1 MTKNKQNVRILTLG
15 MQLVACIKTE
25 MSQRMTDVFLI
36 SNVKI
41 LQAFKISS
49 SKIDLYVIYLL
60 VKQLFLLTSEIHKTL
75 VPCSNNYTTCLTY
88 QENTNTTQFYMNN
101 QKRIHSIHWNLIVHL
116 QIQLHAL
123 MIYTTLQFFITPTC
137 FGK

>member
-75 VPCSNNYTTCLTY
+75 VPCSNNYTTCLT
-88 QENTNTTQFYMNN
+88 
-101 QKRIHSIHWNLIVHL
+101 
-116 QIQLHAL
+116 
-123 MIYTTLQFFITPTC
+123 
-137 FGK
+137 